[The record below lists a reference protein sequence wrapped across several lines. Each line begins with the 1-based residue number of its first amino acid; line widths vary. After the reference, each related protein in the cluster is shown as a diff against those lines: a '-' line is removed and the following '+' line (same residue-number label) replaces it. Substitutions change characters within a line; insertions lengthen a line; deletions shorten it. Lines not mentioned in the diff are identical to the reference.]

1 MTTEPLET
9 MGETRSIW
17 ELPQGSGLEKLEVVF
32 KQIWAHNISNMVAE
46 RRLTAMKL
54 LEEGAVELIGLAS
67 LPNTTQNQEREV
79 ANGAKALTE
88 ADRDLH

>member
-1 MTTEPLET
+1 MGTHSGWAKPLEYAL
-9 MGETRSIW
+9 ERS
-17 ELPQGSGLEKLEVVF
+17 KVMLEVVF
-32 KQIWAHNISNMVAE
+32 KQISAHKYSNMVAE

-67 LPNTTQNQEREV
+67 LPNTTQNQEKEV

>member
-1 MTTEPLET
+1 MGTPLEWA
-9 MGETRSIW
+9 GS
-17 ELPQGSGLEKLEVVF
+17 QGYSQEKLEAAF
-32 KQIWAHNISNMVAE
+32 KILAHKYSNMVAE

-79 ANGAKALTE
+79 ANGAKARTE

>member
-1 MTTEPLET
+1 MGTPLEWA
-9 MGETRSIW
+9 GS
-17 ELPQGSGLEKLEVVF
+17 QGYSQEKLAVLF
-32 KQIWAHNISNMVAE
+32 KILAHKYSNMVAE

-88 ADRDLH
+88 ADRDPH

>member
-1 MTTEPLET
+1 MRPMQAPSERAL
-9 MGETRSIW
+9 
-17 ELPQGSGLEKLEVVF
+17 GLMEEAVF
-32 KQIWAHNISNMVAE
+32 KIRTLKISNMVAE

-79 ANGAKALTE
+79 ANGAKVLTE
-88 ADRDLH
+88 ADRDHP